1 MDKYMFPAVFQPCK
15 EGGYSIYFPDLPGCI
30 SEGDTLEEA
39 LAMAK
44 DGLELFLWNMEDG
57 KEEIPEPTPPEGI
70 KIEDGN
76 FVVPIIADMKLAR
89 AQMNNKTVNTN
100 VTIPQWLKFKAE
112 ENKINFSQLLQEA
125 IKQKLNING

>member
-1 MDKYMFPAVFQPCK
+1 MDKYMFPAVFQPCE

-44 DGLELFLWNMEDG
+44 DGLELFLWNMEDD
-57 KEEIPEPTPPEGI
+57 KEEIPEPTPPEKI

-100 VTIPQWLKFKAE
+100 VTMPQWLKYKAE

-125 IKQKLNING
+125 IKQKLNI